1 MISSH
6 KQKNFNRKA
15 VRSRGGA
22 GGGGGVVPPI
32 NPALLYAER
41 EFWSPQGT
49 LWRRYAVP
57 RPRLPSE
64 ADRRIRWVDQ
74 VSQAPQSFS
83 AFLGQQRRPQQEQEE
98 GEQEEEGEEVGEEG
112 GKKKKKEQDGGE
124 GPFAQLQE
132 WLEVFEDQQ
141 LLPDV
146 IILAGPAGS
155 GKSSIGRLFVQGLVD
170 SQPEK
175 EKGRPSAAAEED
187 PAGGYF
193 PKARWIFSADGR
205 QFPLPADLTRL
216 LDRIHKYF
224 KRPFPSTGSSSTSS
238 AAAAGRVKF
247 RLLVIDNFD
256 ALPPSSQ
263 QSLKNILQ
271 PFFLTQSIKCFFL
284 CEKPK
289 ESIVSYFL
297 SHAKIVHTKSLC
309 QRDAL
314 VVILSLCH
322 RNRIG
327 YDREGIHMIF
337 SQYLLPQGGGG
348 SISINLSAIIDCCQ
362 KVFVEKFF
370 LSEGNVIKAMGLTP
384 PTPIISPSA
393 AIQPYERCVI
403 CTLYPPCRHHSQ
415 EELNERG
422 LMRRK
427 ELPRYPSGSMPCP
440 EFLRYGHCS
449 IFNKYGV
456 CSLDHPKNVH
466 RIEKVIRRCPQCTI
480 PWPCNHCV
488 YSTERQ
494 RLCVL
499 IEDIHARLGRLRQ
512 IHIPDPPLFY
522 VRQLE
527 SFPNWRERVA
537 MIDER
542 FVTSR
547 SFDILQTVEQWVDNA
562 YSINAL
568 AYSNRCKLLLE
579 TFGEVCTSEIL
590 NVKAFAM
597 IAGKAGTEGGGGGG
611 SAVGSLPTNEMDAV
625 SVASSVTTAK
635 SHGTDDSSVSRIQKN
650 NKTNHVSFSGLLTT
664 ASSSSSV
671 TSQSSSV
678 TSSSLR

>member
-1 MISSH
+1 M
-6 KQKNFNRKA
+6 
-15 VRSRGGA
+15 
-22 GGGGGVVPPI
+22 VPPI

-41 EFWSPQGT
+41 EFWSPQAT

-57 RPRLPSE
+57 RPRLPTE
-64 ADRRIRWVDQ
+64 AEHRMRWVDQ
-74 VSQAPQSFS
+74 VSQAPQTFS
-83 AFLGQQRRPQQEQEE
+83 AFLGQQRRQQQEQE
-98 GEQEEEGEEVGEEG
+98 QEGEEAGEEG
-112 GKKKKKEQDGGE
+112 RRKDQDGE

-132 WLEVFEDQQ
+132 WMEVFEDQQ

-146 IILAGPAGS
+146 IILAGPPGS

-175 EKGRPSAAAEED
+175 EKGRAVEEGAAVAAAS
-187 PAGGYF
+187 GYF

-205 QFPLPADLTRL
+205 QFPLPADLNRL
-216 LDRIHKYF
+216 LDRINKYF
-224 KRPFPSTGSSSTSS
+224 KRPLPPGPTSTGSAGSS
-238 AAAAGRVKF
+238 GRVKF

-271 PFFLTQSIKCFFL
+271 PLLAQVKCFFI

-289 ESIVSYFL
+289 ESVVSFFL
-297 SHAKIVHTKSLC
+297 SRAKVVRTKSLC
-309 QRDAL
+309 ERDAL

-327 YDREGIHMIF
+327 YEREGIHMIF
-337 SQYLLPQGGGG
+337 SQYPQM
-348 SISINLSAIIDCCQ
+348 NLSAIMDCCQ
-362 KVFVEKFF
+362 KVFLEKFF
-370 LSEGNVIKAMGLTP
+370 LSEGNVVKAMGLPP
-384 PTPIISPSA
+384 PTPTISASA
-393 AIQPYERCVI
+393 AIQPYERCSI

-422 LMRRK
+422 LLRRK
-427 ELPRYPSGSMPCP
+427 ELPRYPAGSMPCP
-440 EFLRYGHCS
+440 EFLRHGHCS

-466 RIEKVIRRCPQCTI
+466 RIEKVVRRCPQCTI
-480 PWPCNHCV
+480 PWPCNHCA
-488 YSTERQ
+488 YSTERR
-494 RLCVL
+494 RLCAL
-499 IEDIHARLGRLRQ
+499 IEDIHARLGRFRQ
-512 IHIPDPPLFY
+512 INIPDPPLFY

-527 SFPNWRERVA
+527 PFPNWRERVA
-537 MIDER
+537 VMDER

-547 SFDILQTVEQWVDNA
+547 SFDVLQTVEQWVENA

-597 IAGKAGTEGGGGGG
+597 AGKAVASAEEGGGG
-611 SAVGSLPTNEMDAV
+611 SVAGSLATNEVDAV
-625 SVASSVTTAK
+625 SVTSSVTSAK
-635 SHGTDDSSVSRIQKN
+635 SHGTDDSSVSRSQ
-650 NKTNHVSFSGLLTT
+650 NKRNHVSFSGL
-664 ASSSSSV
+664 AGSSS
-671 TSQSSSV
+671 SQSSSV
-678 TSSSLR
+678 ASSSIR

>member
-247 RLLVIDNFD
+247 R
-256 ALPPSSQ
+256 
-263 QSLKNILQ
+263 
-271 PFFLTQSIKCFFL
+271 
-284 CEKPK
+284 
-289 ESIVSYFL
+289 
-297 SHAKIVHTKSLC
+297 
-309 QRDAL
+309 
-314 VVILSLCH
+314 
-322 RNRIG
+322 
-327 YDREGIHMIF
+327 
-337 SQYLLPQGGGG
+337 GGG